1 MNNFADEIFWKR
13 IFRFDFSILR
23 KIAVKFDKR
32 SIDKNVIIFTA
43 EIFRFEKFFHD
54 YDSSP
59 LPQFKSLF
67 SRKIAVVNNDVDAPF
82 FPFLF
87 PLDTSFSTRD
97 RFLPFAPVPSIV
109 KFFLH
114 WPHAICLPTFLLM
127 CVYIYIYMSVLC
139 ATQRKR
145 IWKKKKKKLH
155 RRKNFLER
163 EKKFN
168 LNDETIFF

>member
-1 MNNFADEIFWKR
+1 MNNFVDEIFWKR

-43 EIFRFEKFFHD
+43 EIFRFENFFHD
-54 YDSSP
+54 YDSPP

-82 FPFLF
+82 FPFLL

-97 RFLPFAPVPSIV
+97 RFLPFAPVPSI
-109 KFFLH
+109 
-114 WPHAICLPTFLLM
+114 P
-127 CVYIYIYMSVLC
+127 S
-139 ATQRKR
+139 
-145 IWKKKKKKLH
+145 
-155 RRKNFLER
+155 
-163 EKKFN
+163 
-168 LNDETIFF
+168 